1 MPVRLLKYFNIT
13 GLQKQPHNIYMY
25 VLDLLHTILYNYDW
39 LIILIMHDDHGVLSL
54 LEDDQ
59 RKGSKLNG

>member
-1 MPVRLLKYFNIT
+1 
-13 GLQKQPHNIYMY
+13 MY